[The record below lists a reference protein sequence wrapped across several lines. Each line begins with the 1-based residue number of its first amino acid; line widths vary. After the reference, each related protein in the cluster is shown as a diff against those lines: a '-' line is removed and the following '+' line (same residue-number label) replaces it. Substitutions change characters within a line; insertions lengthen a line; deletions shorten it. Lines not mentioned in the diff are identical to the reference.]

1 MEVHHHGHHEGK
13 KTWKSYIWEFLM
25 LFFAVFCGFLA
36 EWRLEVMI
44 ENHREEE
51 YIHSI
56 VEDIS
61 ADVKQTEN
69 LQIDLKNRIT
79 VLDSLLKEITSK
91 EINGNS
97 NKANGLWLST
107 IGFPDFVQNDR
118 TIQQLKS
125 SGSLRIIRSKKVSD
139 KIMEYDQTVRL
150 LYITQNNMNSIASNN
165 TLYGQFFDLIKII
178 NQSTENIPLAK
189 NGKQL
194 LNEVFSNRFF
204 WKKNLV
210 GLQQR
215 LIVLNKKGKEVSEII
230 KEEYH
235 IK

>member
-1 MEVHHHGHHEGK
+1 MEVHHHGHQEGK

-79 VLDSLLKEITSK
+79 VLDSLL
-91 EINGNS
+91 
-97 NKANGLWLST
+97 
-107 IGFPDFVQNDR
+107 
-118 TIQQLKS
+118 
-125 SGSLRIIRSKKVSD
+125 
-139 KIMEYDQTVRL
+139 
-150 LYITQNNMNSIASNN
+150 
-165 TLYGQFFDLIKII
+165 
-178 NQSTENIPLAK
+178 
-189 NGKQL
+189 
-194 LNEVFSNRFF
+194 
-204 WKKNLV
+204 
-210 GLQQR
+210 
-215 LIVLNKKGKEVSEII
+215 
-230 KEEYH
+230 
-235 IK
+235 

>member
-165 TLYGQFFDLIKII
+165 TLYGQFFDLIKIK
-178 NQSTENIPLAK
+178 NQSNENIPLTK

-194 LNEVFSNRFF
+194 LNEVYSNRFF
-204 WKKNLV
+204 WKRNLV

-215 LIVLNKKGKEVSEII
+215 LIILNKKGKEVSEII

-235 IK
+235 IE

>member
-56 VEDIS
+56 IEDIS

-69 LQIDLKNRIT
+69 LQIDVKNRII
-79 VLDSLLKEITSK
+79 LIDSLLKEVTSTNIQ
-91 EINGNS
+91 ENS
-97 NKANGLWLST
+97 NKANKLWLST

-125 SGSLRIIRSKKVSD
+125 SGSLRIIRNKKVSD

-165 TLYGQFFDLIKII
+165 TLYGQFFDLINLK
-178 NQSTENIPLAK
+178 NQSNKNIPLTE
-189 NGKQL
+189 NGKKL
-194 LNEVFSNRFF
+194 LNEVYSNRFF
-204 WKKNLV
+204 WKINLL

-215 LIVLNKKGKEVSEII
+215 LLTLNKKGKEVSEII
-230 KEEYH
+230 KEEYD

>member
-1 MEVHHHGHHEGK
+1 MEVHHNGHHEGK

-56 VEDIS
+56 IEDIS

-69 LQIDLKNRIT
+69 LQIDVKNRII
-79 VLDSLLKEITSK
+79 LIDSLLKEVTSTNIQ
-91 EINGNS
+91 ENS
-97 NKANGLWLST
+97 NKANKLWLST
-107 IGFPDFVQNDR
+107 IGFHDFVQNDR

-125 SGSLRIIRSKKVSD
+125 SGSLRIIRNKKVSD

-165 TLYGQFFDLIKII
+165 TLYGQFFDLINLK
-178 NQSTENIPLAK
+178 NQSNKNIPLTE
-189 NGKQL
+189 NGKKL
-194 LNEVFSNRFF
+194 LNEVYSNRFF
-204 WKKNLV
+204 WKINLL

-215 LIVLNKKGKEVSEII
+215 LITLNKKGKEVSEII

>member
-1 MEVHHHGHHEGK
+1 MEVHHHGHQEGK
-13 KTWKSYIWEFLM
+13 KNWKSYIWEFLM

-165 TLYGQFFDLIKII
+165 TLYGQFFDLIKIK
-178 NQSTENIPLAK
+178 NQSTENTPLTK

-194 LNEVFSNRFF
+194 LNEVYSNRFF

-235 IK
+235 IE

>member
-1 MEVHHHGHHEGK
+1 MEVHQHGHHEGK

-165 TLYGQFFDLIKII
+165 TLYGQFFDLIKIK
-178 NQSTENIPLAK
+178 NQITENIPLTK

-194 LNEVFSNRFF
+194 LNEVYSNRFF

-230 KEEYH
+230 KEEYD